1 MKPCRNL
8 RTKDGVALEILRK
21 WETGECSTTAINLF
35 TCWSRQWPN
44 QHETSRISWII
55 SLNVLGPPR
64 RLAFERWLIAAVA
77 FLVGAFQRFHQNYPR
92 SSSFPVPLHSSWSF
106 SLIFKANSLR
116 HCHMWPPRLCD
127 IARCKPLLV
136 SFIFFVHSTK
146 NFNQHSF

>member
-1 MKPCRNL
+1 MKPFRNL

-77 FLVGAFQRFHQNYPR
+77 FLIGAFQRFHQNFPR

-106 SLIFKANSLR
+106 SPGL
-116 HCHMWPPRLCD
+116 PP
-127 IARCKPLLV
+127 KKKSP
-136 SFIFFVHSTK
+136 STFFGPKRGFSSTLPNLTK
-146 NFNQHSF
+146 NTCFSLKMSVYFFF